1 MRRNAAKVVVKLKS
15 ARSVLITIYSK
26 RLKFLPIMKQ
36 KKERILEL
44 KNPNYQRKHAIFMV
58 TPLESLQQSHS
69 RQFMI
74 DS

>member
-44 KNPNYQRKHAIFMV
+44 KKEYSNKKDPEIVPRN
-58 TPLESLQQSHS
+58 
-69 RQFMI
+69 
-74 DS
+74 